1 MWKGLS
7 SRDYGITRS
16 GESLGHD
23 GAVSDPPDLELVE
36 RFRRFGDRP
45 AFDRLVERHQ
55 RWVRGV
61 CARIL
66 RSDDLGEDAAQEV
79 FARALSHIHDWRG
92 DNFPGWL
99 KAIAVNTALTI
110 VDREKRWAPLEA
122 AADPPAVTRDPEA
135 ALLAERRSAQAR
147 AIIARLPEKQR
158 LVFVMKYIDGCSYD
172 DIERLTG
179 FSNKEVKSFLQNA
192 RRNFG
197 NWWAASPEGQT

>member
-1 MWKGLS
+1 
-7 SRDYGITRS
+7 
-16 GESLGHD
+16 
-23 GAVSDPPDLELVE
+23 VSEPTDLELAD
-36 RFRRFGDRP
+36 RFRRFGDRN

-55 RWVRGV
+55 RWVLGV

-66 RSDDLGEDAAQEV
+66 RSDEPAKDACQEV
-79 FARALSHIHDWRG
+79 FTRALGAIGDWRG

-99 KAIAVNTALTI
+99 KAIAVNCSLTI
-110 VDREKRWAPLEA
+110 VDREKRWAPIETVME
-122 AADPPAVTRDPEA
+122 PPAPAPDPEA
-135 ALLAERRSAQAR
+135 ELLAAERSAQAR
-147 AIIARLPEKQR
+147 ALIARLPEKQR

-197 NWWAASPEGQT
+197 NWWADSPEGQP

>member
-1 MWKGLS
+1 MS
-7 SRDYGITRS
+7 EPT
-16 GESLGHD
+16 
-23 GAVSDPPDLELVE
+23 DLDLVD
-36 RFRRFGDRP
+36 RFRRFGDKT
-45 AFDRLVERHQ
+45 AFDRLIERHQ

-66 RSDDLGEDAAQEV
+66 RSEDLAKDASQDV
-79 FARALSHIHDWRG
+79 FARALVALDGWRG

-122 AADPPAVTRDPEA
+122 AADPPAVARDPEE
-135 ALLAERRSAQAR
+135 ALLAGRRSAQAR

-197 NWWAASPEGQT
+197 NWWAESPEGQT

>member
-1 MWKGLS
+1 MSDAPSTQPAETPVSLS
-7 SRDYGITRS
+7 ARD
-16 GESLGHD
+16 L
-23 GAVSDPPDLELVE
+23 DLVD
-36 RFRRFGDRP
+36 RFRRFGDRT

-55 RWVRGV
+55 RWVLGV

-66 RSDDLGEDAAQEV
+66 RSQDLAKDASQEV
-79 FARALSHIHDWRG
+79 FARALAGLDGWRG

-122 AADPPAVTRDPEA
+122 AAEPPAPARDPEEALVA
-135 ALLAERRSAQAR
+135 ARRSARAR
-147 AIIARLPEKQR
+147 EIIARLPEKQR
-158 LVFVMKYIDGCSYD
+158 LVFVMKYLDGCSYG

-192 RRNFG
+192 RRNFS
-197 NWWAASPEGQT
+197 NWWAESPEGRT

>member
-1 MWKGLS
+1 MS
-7 SRDYGITRS
+7 EPT
-16 GESLGHD
+16 
-23 GAVSDPPDLELVE
+23 DLELAD
-36 RFRRFGDRP
+36 RFRRSGDRH

-55 RWVRGV
+55 RWVQGV

-66 RSDDLGEDAAQEV
+66 RSDELARDATQDV
-79 FARALSHIHDWRG
+79 FSRALGAIGGWRG

-99 KAIAVNTALTI
+99 KAIAVNCSLTM

-122 AADPPAVTRDPEA
+122 TPDPPAPARDPEEQ
-135 ALLAERRSAQAR
+135 LLASERSERAR

-197 NWWAASPEGQT
+197 NWWADSTGGQP

>member
-1 MWKGLS
+1 
-7 SRDYGITRS
+7 
-16 GESLGHD
+16 
-23 GAVSDPPDLELVE
+23 VSEPTDLDLVD
-36 RFRRFGDRP
+36 RFRRFGDRT

-66 RSDDLGEDAAQEV
+66 RSEDLAKDACQDV
-79 FARALSHIHDWRG
+79 FARALGALDDWRG

-122 AADPPAVTRDPEA
+122 AADPPAAARDPEE

-147 AIIARLPEKQR
+147 SIIARLPEKQR

-197 NWWAASPEGQT
+197 NWWAESPEGQT